1 MLNVNMVSVVMLNV
15 VAPLQA
21 RKKLHYLLW
30 SYGGEWSVPVGIDA
44 VETNTDPKLKNIK
57 FVDILLKEY

>member
-1 MLNVNMVSVVMLNV
+1 MLNVIMLSVVMPNV

-21 RKKLHYLLW
+21 LKMLHYLLW

-44 VETNTDPKLKNIK
+44 VETNTDPRLKIVK
-57 FVDILLKEY
+57 